1 MKTVL
6 ISTALIIIGRASTKN
21 DSKENDSKVALM
33 PPFISSEQEI
43 FAMASNR
50 FHDTITKRDDALR
63 SKKSALP
70 RASSSTSARHQDLL
84 LWPGIDCRPLQ
95 LSIPAREFCRL
106 RKSPHFLPVGGWVY
120 R

>member
-6 ISTALIIIGRASTKN
+6 ISTALIMIGRASTKN

-63 SKKSALP
+63 SKKSASP
-70 RASSSTSARHQDLL
+70 AGVIEHVCSASGLIAVAWD
-84 LWPGIDCRPLQ
+84 
-95 LSIPAREFCRL
+95 
-106 RKSPHFLPVGGWVY
+106 
-120 R
+120 

>member
-6 ISTALIIIGRASTKN
+6 ISTALIMIGRASTK
-21 DSKENDSKVALM
+21 NDSKVALM

-63 SKKSALP
+63 SKKSASP
-70 RASSSTSARHQDLL
+70 AGVIEHVCSASGLIAVAWD
-84 LWPGIDCRPLQ
+84 
-95 LSIPAREFCRL
+95 
-106 RKSPHFLPVGGWVY
+106 
-120 R
+120 